1 MLTHGL
7 LVRLEAQPGKE
18 NAVAAFLRDA
28 LAMAREEARTPV
40 WFAVRLGPRSFGV
53 FDAFAD
59 QPSMEAHLSGPI
71 AAALMGRADA
81 LLAQPPVIE
90 RLDVLGAKVDRA

>member
-1 MLTHGL
+1 MLSHGL
-7 LVRLEAQPGKE
+7 FARLDAKVGKE
-18 NAVAAFLRDA
+18 HEVAAFLRDA
-28 LAMAREEARTPV
+28 LTMARREARTPV

-59 QPSMEAHLSGPI
+59 EPSLEAHLNGPI
-71 AAALMGRADA
+71 AAALMSNAET

-90 RLDVLGAKVDRA
+90 RLEVLGAKVEGA